1 MSFKIDYWNCAAGL
15 VRKFDYIK
23 EQILTNNL
31 DAFFV
36 AEAEIRS
43 GNDLGFLSMN
53 GYDLVTSKTLNTR
66 GKTRLICFKKQW
78 LKMNDDLMSEWDDII
93 VLSSNEATFVG
104 IYRGFKTFESETERS
119 NWERLLHSMSGLNFN
134 KPTFIFGDFN
144 VDLNNPS
151 ARFYNE
157 LSDWSFERGLEM
169 HNPGITRARLVGGV
183 LQESALDILL
193 TNRPQFKFNKEWS
206 DQSDHFLIKMEFYL
220 YNPVIRE
227 KKEITFRY
235 WEFDQE
241 KANSFLVNKLAVLRM
256 SESNVENIEYGIMA
270 CLRST
275 QEEFVKKRTLTVR
288 SSNEVVSPKIIRLKN
303 WRNSLRK
310 KWLREKTAANWVA
323 MIRASRKLRNE
334 VRKVRAA
341 EIKSKMKKG
350 PKEFWGEIN
359 RMMGRNIRSV
369 EKILVDGNEISDK
382 SVISDVFVETFTNK
396 VNNILGEYEP
406 FIPQM
411 NLHANFQPLTE
422 KEIETAMNRLS
433 NKKSCGIDDMSGF
446 FMKKFTVIM
455 VPWLRLLFNKILE
468 SGKVP
473 RAWKIAKITPVWKK
487 GDWMNPLNYRPV
499 SNLCSIAKVFE
510 ICILQRLEL
519 MNFDNL
525 MGLTQHGFRSKH
537 STDSAIVELINNISE
552 RLDEKKEVAVYS
564 CDLTAAFDLLRKE
577 ILVPILQKKGVPDYL
592 TRIIHEYLNN
602 RWGYVEVDG
611 FRSCVRQIKSGCIQG
626 SVLGPLLFNIYT
638 SELMNVV
645 HPYKSVG
652 YADDTYVVVTGD
664 NKHELE
670 SNIKNTLGK
679 HFEWLEEI
687 GMVCNIGKTE
697 LITFSDD
704 EIKVSVNSIEIQSS
718 KNMKVLG
725 VIIDKKLNW
734 LDHVNKIISKAKST
748 LYGIRYIRSKIDI
761 KDMTDV
767 IRTHVVSRLVYAAPA
782 WAHRLGYKQRE
793 KLRSCYYQVLR
804 TVLRDFSFNYS
815 RTMMCRPLGLESI
828 DTILKKGFQ
837 FCF

>member
-1 MSFKIDYWNCAAGL
+1 
-15 VRKFDYIK
+15 
-23 EQILTNNL
+23 
-31 DAFFV
+31 
-36 AEAEIRS
+36 
-43 GNDLGFLSMN
+43 
-53 GYDLVTSKTLNTR
+53 
-66 GKTRLICFKKQW
+66 
-78 LKMNDDLMSEWDDII
+78 
-93 VLSSNEATFVG
+93 
-104 IYRGFKTFESETERS
+104 
-119 NWERLLHSMSGLNFN
+119 
-134 KPTFIFGDFN
+134 
-144 VDLNNPS
+144 
-151 ARFYNE
+151 
-157 LSDWSFERGLEM
+157 
-169 HNPGITRARLVGGV
+169 
-183 LQESALDILL
+183 
-193 TNRPQFKFNKEWS
+193 
-206 DQSDHFLIKMEFYL
+206 
-220 YNPVIRE
+220 
-227 KKEITFRY
+227 
-235 WEFDQE
+235 
-241 KANSFLVNKLAVLRM
+241 
-256 SESNVENIEYGIMA
+256 
-270 CLRST
+270 
-275 QEEFVKKRTLTVR
+275 
-288 SSNEVVSPKIIRLKN
+288 
-303 WRNSLRK
+303 
-310 KWLREKTAANWVA
+310 
-323 MIRASRKLRNE
+323 
-334 VRKVRAA
+334 
-341 EIKSKMKKG
+341 
-350 PKEFWGEIN
+350 
-359 RMMGRNIRSV
+359 
-369 EKILVDGNEISDK
+369 
-382 SVISDVFVETFTNK
+382 
-396 VNNILGEYEP
+396 
-406 FIPQM
+406 
-411 NLHANFQPLTE
+411 
-422 KEIETAMNRLS
+422 
-433 NKKSCGIDDMSGF
+433 MSGF
-446 FMKKFTVIM
+446 FMKKFTAIM

-804 TVLRDFSFNYS
+804 TVLRDFSFNYN
-815 RTMMCRPLGLESI
+815 RTMMCRLLGLESI
-828 DTILKKGFQ
+828 DTILKKRVSIFVFKVITELIPTNLAGTFLSKGYFNERAPGRLSFFDFSSRRIGGACLTNSAGRIVSEWDFDWFFMTTDNFKFNLKQ
-837 FCF
+837 SIANKTSFT